1 VERLTTRTSTVG
13 ERACAGCNTD
23 ITPAD
28 PRWIGEGQHISHE
41 TFFFHDN
48 RCLERLLN
56 REYAEYL
63 HKKKLDFRQEFH
75 RAKVEG
81 PAAT

>member
-1 VERLTTRTSTVG
+1 MEGLTTRTSTVG
-13 ERACAGCNTD
+13 ERTSAGCNTD

>member
-1 VERLTTRTSTVG
+1 MEGLTTRTSTVG
-13 ERACAGCNTD
+13 ERACAGCNTG

>member
-28 PRWIGEGQHISHE
+28 PRWIGEGQHISPAP
-41 TFFFHDN
+41 FFFHDN
-48 RCLERLLN
+48 RCLERLVN
-56 REYAEYL
+56 REYPEYL